1 MQIFSFALV
10 VLLVV
15 LASSLVDERL
25 SRLSLPLIQ
34 IGAGLA
40 AGILFPTLS
49 TIAAGMDPNLFLVLF
64 IAPLLFDES
73 RSLSKRALARQWGP
87 VLALAV
93 GLVAVTTFVVGFLL
107 HGLAPSIPL
116 GAALALGAALGPT
129 DAVSVAALEGEVEL
143 DEHESSLLNA
153 EALLNDA
160 TGLVGFQF
168 AVAFLAAGS
177 VSAPAVA
184 VSFLAAFFGGA
195 ALGVAVGLLAGWAVR
210 LLHRNASTPPA
221 FYAILDLM
229 LPFAVFLLG
238 NAFGVSGVIA
248 VVGAGIAMTLAPGP
262 KTVSTARVERLT
274 KDLWEILVFALNGAV
289 FVLLGLQL
297 PMAIVPSWTGP
308 VDSWVMV
315 GLMLA
320 VAAAVIGT
328 RFVWLLAQQGALRKK
343 SGDDNGRP
351 VRSALVST
359 LAGTK
364 GAIVAAAVIGTRFV
378 WLLAQQGALR
388 KKSGDDNGR
397 PVRSALVSTL
407 AGTKGAIGGREP
419 SPAGPGAC
427 HPVRSALVS
436 TLAGTKG
443 AITLSIAMTLPRFV
457 VGDAALPDRGTLIF
471 IASGPV
477 RSALVSTLAGTK
489 GAITLSIAM
498 TLPRFVVGD
507 AALPDRGTLIFIA
520 SGVILITLL
529 LANFVLPLLAP
540 AETSPDADLAHAECL
555 VLSQLILRL
564 DEGIQLNEDDAN
576 MARALAI
583 TQRTYEHRRERLRM
597 REMTGRE
604 RRRHEREL
612 RAQGSGRSRF
622 WKRRDRLD
630 DFVNADDDELET
642 MCDLVAECEARSL
655 HIELDVIRD
664 LAIEGAITPEQSRAL
679 REKVYVMQMTLVG

>member
-364 GAIVAAAVIGTRFV
+364 GAI
-378 WLLAQQGALR
+378 
-388 KKSGDDNGR
+388 
-397 PVRSALVSTL
+397 
-407 AGTKGAIGGREP
+407 GGREP

-427 HPVRSALVS
+427 H
-436 TLAGTKG
+436 
-443 AITLSIAMTLPRFV
+443 
-457 VGDAALPDRGTLIF
+457 
-471 IASGPV
+471 PV

>member
-1 MQIFSFALV
+1 MQTFSFALI
-10 VLLVV
+10 VLLIV
-15 LASSLVDERL
+15 LASSLLDERL

-34 IGAGLA
+34 IGAGLV
-40 AGILFPTLS
+40 AGLLFPTLS
-49 TIAAGMDPNLFLVLF
+49 TVAADMDPNLFLVLF

-93 GLVAVTTFVVGFLL
+93 GLVAVTTFAVGFLL
-107 HGLAPSIPL
+107 HGLAASIPL

-129 DAVSVAALEGEVEL
+129 DAVSVASLEGEVEL
-143 DEHESSLLNA
+143 DPEESSLLNA

-177 VSAPAVA
+177 VSA
-184 VSFLAAFFGGA
+184 VSVVGSFFASFFGGA
-195 ALGVAVGLLAGWAVR
+195 ALGAGLGLVAGWAVK

-238 NAFGVSGVIA
+238 NALGVSGVIA
-248 VVGAGIAMTLAPGP
+248 VVGAGIAMTLAPGM

-297 PMAIVPSWTGP
+297 PMAMIPSWTGP

-328 RFVWLLAQQGALRKK
+328 RFVWVLLQQKILNDR
-343 SGDDNGRP
+343 SGKTSTRP
-351 VRSALVST
+351 I
-359 LAGTK
+359 K
-364 GAIVAAAVIGTRFV
+364 
-378 WLLAQQGALR
+378 
-388 KKSGDDNGR
+388 N
-397 PVRSALVSTL
+397 
-407 AGTKGAIGGREP
+407 
-419 SPAGPGAC
+419 
-427 HPVRSALVS
+427 ALVS

-457 VGDAALPDRGTLIF
+457 VGDAE
-471 IASGPV
+471 
-477 RSALVSTLAGTK
+477 
-489 GAITLSIAM
+489 
-498 TLPRFVVGD
+498 
-507 AALPDRGTLIFIA
+507 LPDRGTLIFIA

-529 LANFVLPLLAP
+529 LANFVLPLLSP
-540 AETSPDADLAHAECL
+540 AESDPDADMAHAEAL
-555 VLSQLILRL
+555 VLDQLILRL
-564 DEGIQLNEDDAN
+564 DEGIQLNEDDVD

-583 TQRTYEHRRERLRM
+583 TQRTYEHRRDRLRM
-597 REMTGRE
+597 RELSRRE
-604 RRRHEREL
+604 RRRRERKQ
-612 RAQGSGRSRF
+612 RTQGSAKSRL
-622 WKRRDRLD
+622 WNRRDQID
-630 DFVNADDDELET
+630 DFVNADDKELET
-642 MCDLVAECEARSL
+642 LNDLVAECEARSL
-655 HIELDVIRD
+655 HIELDLIRD
-664 LAIEGAITPEQSRAL
+664 LAIEGAITPEQSKAL